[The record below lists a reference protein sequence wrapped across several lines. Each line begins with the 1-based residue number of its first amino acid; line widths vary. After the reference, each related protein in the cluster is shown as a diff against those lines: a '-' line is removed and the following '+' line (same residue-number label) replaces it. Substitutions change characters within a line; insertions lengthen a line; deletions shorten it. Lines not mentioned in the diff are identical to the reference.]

1 MAIHHLS
8 HSEADTRA
16 FGKELGRRLQG
27 GEIIMLQ
34 GDLGVGKTQLAK
46 GIAAGLDVAAEVVS
60 PTFTLAAQYDG
71 RVPLAHYDLYRIDSA
86 AELREVG
93 YLEEDDPRT
102 VRVVEWGER
111 VATPAGAMVV
121 TIALLESGDRN
132 IVVQGLE
139 AEETA

>member
-8 HSEADTRA
+8 HSEAGTRA
-16 FGKELGRRLQG
+16 FGKKLGRRLQG

-34 GDLGVGKTQLAK
+34 GDLGKTQLAK
-46 GIAAGLDVAAEVVS
+46 GIAAGLDVAAEVTS
-60 PTFTLAAQYDG
+60 PTFTLAAQYEG
-71 RVPLAHYDLYRIDSA
+71 RLPLAHYDLYRIDSA

-111 VATPAGAMVV
+111 VATPSGAIVV
-121 TIALLESGDRN
+121 AITLLESGDRK

-139 AEETA
+139 PEETL